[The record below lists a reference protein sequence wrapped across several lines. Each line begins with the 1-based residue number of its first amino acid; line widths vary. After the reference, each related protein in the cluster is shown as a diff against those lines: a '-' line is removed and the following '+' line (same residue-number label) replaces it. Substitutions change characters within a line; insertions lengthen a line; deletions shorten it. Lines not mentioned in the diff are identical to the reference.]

1 VSDRDRWDALV
12 PAILPE
18 TDGAE
23 DDEQRAGS
31 SGHLIQS
38 VVMASAIIDALGSA
52 AEPIRLTA
60 LAQSLGETKAKIH
73 RHLATLKYLGLVE
86 QDQRTERYR
95 LGQKLA
101 HLGHIAA
108 AQFDLRQVAEPY
120 MRKLR
125 DLTQQTVVLS
135 VSVGGDS
142 VVSLV
147 VESANLVTLSVR
159 LGTRLPAHSSAQGR
173 VNLAFAPEAVRDR
186 VLARKLAPL
195 TPRTIVDP
203 AALRQR
209 LARIRRELYDVAMD
223 ETMLGISAVAAPI
236 LNFHDNVVGVI
247 AIVGT
252 THYVREPVDP
262 EQLRYLQSCTQAISL
277 KLNSS
282 AYERLDV
289 PMLKEFSFE

>member
-1 VSDRDRWDALV
+1 MV

-18 TDGAE
+18 SDGVE
-23 DDEQRAGS
+23 DEEQRAGS
-31 SGHLIQS
+31 PGHLIQS

-52 AEPIRLTA
+52 AQPMRLTA

-73 RHLATLKYLGLVE
+73 RHLATLKHLGLVE
-86 QDQRTERYR
+86 QDHKTERYM

-101 HLGHIAA
+101 HLGHVAA
-108 AQFDLRQVAEPY
+108 EQFDLRHVAEPY

-135 VSVGGDS
+135 VSVGGDT

-147 VESANLVTLSVR
+147 VESPNLVTISVR
-159 LGTRLPAHSSAQGR
+159 LGSRLPAHSSAQGR
-173 VNLAFAPEAVRDR
+173 VNLAFAPDAVQDR
-186 VLARKLAPL
+186 VLARKLTAL
-195 TPRTIVDP
+195 TPRTIIDP

-223 ETMLGISAVAAPI
+223 ETLLGISAVAAPI

-252 THYVREPVDP
+252 TQYVREPVDP
-262 EQLRYLQSCTQAISL
+262 EQLQFLQSCTQAISL
-277 KLNSS
+277 KLNAT
-282 AYERLDV
+282 AYEPLNV
-289 PMLKEFSFE
+289 PMLKEFIFE